1 MKRSKRAPMFATCG
15 RTSINVLKITLR
27 RLAPFIN
34 LKILPT
40 RKILKS
46 VIIDRSIEPAACYT
60 IISTTDMITMA
71 KSKRFTPSL
80 KYIRP
85 KAYIF
90 IIASSIKIIVKTRLK

>member
-1 MKRSKRAPMFATCG
+1 MFATCG

-85 KAYIF
+85 KADIF
-90 IIASSIKIIVKTRLK
+90 IIASNIKIIVKTRLK